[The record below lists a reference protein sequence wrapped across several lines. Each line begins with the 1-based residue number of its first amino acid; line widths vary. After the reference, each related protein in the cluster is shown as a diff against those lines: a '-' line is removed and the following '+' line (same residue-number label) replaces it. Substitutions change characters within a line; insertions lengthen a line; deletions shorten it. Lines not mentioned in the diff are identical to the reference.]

1 MRRREF
7 ITLLGGA
14 AAAWP
19 LGARAQ
25 EAGRAYRLGVM
36 VGLPRASRP
45 VAAFF
50 DELRMAGFAEGQNL
64 VVVAGGFGLSNELSP
79 ALAAEIVKLSP
90 DVIWSIGG
98 DPRTRALQELTKT
111 IPIVTMSDDMVGT
124 GLAQSL
130 ARPDGNTTGISILAP
145 ELDGKRQEILIE
157 TVPGVRRMAALAD
170 PKVGTP
176 KQLEMLQETA
186 RRRGVDLAIYFAGTP
201 AEIVPAMDKAKAEG
215 ATALNVLAT
224 ALFSIHRGTVLGHA
238 AVLRLPAIYQWPEMA
253 EEGGLA
259 AYGPRLTE
267 VYRQVARVVAKIF
280 RGAKP
285 ANIPV
290 EQPTKFELVINLKTA
305 KALGLT
311 VPQSILLRADE
322 VIQ

>member
-1 MRRREF
+1 MRRRNC
-7 ITLLGGA
+7 ISLLVGA
-14 AAAWP
+14 AMAWP

-36 VGLPRASRP
+36 VALPRASPP

-64 VVVAGGFGLSNELSP
+64 VVVAGGFGLGNELSP

-157 TVPGVRRMAALAD
+157 TVPDVRRWRRWRTPRLVRQGNSRCCRKPPTGAGSTLPFISLGRPRRSYPRWIK
-170 PKVGTP
+170 PKL
-176 KQLEMLQETA
+176 K
-186 RRRGVDLAIYFAGTP
+186 
-201 AEIVPAMDKAKAEG
+201 
-215 ATALNVLAT
+215 
-224 ALFSIHRGTVLGHA
+224 
-238 AVLRLPAIYQWPEMA
+238 VLRRSMC
-253 EEGGLA
+253 
-259 AYGPRLTE
+259 
-267 VYRQVARVVAKIF
+267 
-280 RGAKP
+280 
-285 ANIPV
+285 
-290 EQPTKFELVINLKTA
+290 
-305 KALGLT
+305 
-311 VPQSILLRADE
+311 
-322 VIQ
+322 